1 MRDGVS
7 AVEKNEGWA
16 RGVGHGAGCWCQ
28 STFHTKAWGMPLVF
42 EKNPEGGEGVWAL
55 SALEKSIADSRFKFK
70 CSKAVEYAIVWGG
83 VRQPA
88 WLEWENEGQRGG
100 GCHRK
105 PGTRD
110 TGPGALLGLVGHQ
123 QGSHSRVTWLIY
135 IQKGSSTIL
144 PQFKKLPVKRL
155 MLGGGREEWEGCG
168 WRLGPDRPGKSSKS
182 GDKWWASG
190 YIPKSSL
197 AGFTERLDMV
207 CDEFNI

>member
-1 MRDGVS
+1 MWDVVS
-7 AVEKNEGWA
+7 AVEKNDGWA
-16 RGVGHGAGCWCQ
+16 HGVGHGAGCWWQ
-28 STFHTKAWGMPLVF
+28 STLHTKAWGMPLVF

-55 SALEKSIADSRFKFK
+55 SALEKSIADSRFTFK
-70 CSKAVEYAIVWGG
+70 CSKAWICYRLRWSKAASMAG
-83 VRQPA
+83 VG
-88 WLEWENEGQRGG
+88 EWRAERWRD
-100 GCHRK
+100 RK

-123 QGSHSRVTWLIY
+123 RGSHSRVTRLIY
-135 IQKGSSTIL
+135 IRKGSSTIL

-182 GDKWWASG
+182 GEKWWASG